1 MIRLIVLGHSSDDK
15 GTQLETL
22 TASILSSL
30 KYTDIIMNVV
40 GKGGNESDV
49 GCETFI
55 NVIYPELKRDINVD
69 VQYLSAKY
77 KTYAEYTLKSQKSRL
92 SKGKSIFRN
101 EEVCDALMFI
111 INSSKV
117 SSELKY
123 KAKMY
128 LEQEQSI

>member
-1 MIRLIVLGHSSDDK
+1 
-15 GTQLETL
+15 
-22 TASILSSL
+22 
-30 KYTDIIMNVV
+30 MN
-40 GKGGNESDV
+40 DV

-101 EEVCDALMFI
+101 GEVCDALMFI

-128 LEQEQSI
+128 LEQEQSIWFSADIEIGMFVLV

>member
-1 MIRLIVLGHSSDDK
+1 MRDFKDR
-15 GTQLETL
+15 
-22 TASILSSL
+22 
-30 KYTDIIMNVV
+30 MN
-40 GKGGNESDV
+40 DV

-55 NVIYPELKRDINVD
+55 NVLYPELKRDINVD

-92 SKGKSIFRN
+92 SKGKSIFRTG
-101 EEVCDALMFI
+101 EVCDALMFI

-123 KAKMY
+123 KAKMF

>member
-1 MIRLIVLGHSSDDK
+1 MK
-15 GTQLETL
+15 TL
-22 TASILSSL
+22 
-30 KYTDIIMNVV
+30 KDRMN
-40 GKGGNESDV
+40 DV

-101 EEVCDALMFI
+101 GEVCDALMFI

-117 SSELKY
+117 SSELNY